1 MSMKNITILRLDDAA
16 AVLSTR
22 ERGRDAADRL
32 QDALQAGSVVV
43 SFAGVEVATP
53 SFLDEVLTRLHTV
66 LQTNEQAIAIVT
78 GMNEDVRESVELV
91 LRHRG
96 MTLGVLEEGHIQIL
110 GGKKH
115 LQQTMAEAEKLGTF
129 KATEL
134 AEALKLK
141 LPNLHQRLKALHEAG
156 AIGRETDETAKR
168 GRRHDYQ
175 VLDPSELAGI
185 TG

>member
-1 MSMKNITILRLDDAA
+1 MSVKNITILNLSDEG

-22 ERGRDAADRL
+22 ARGRETADRL
-32 QDALQAGSVVV
+32 QDALHAGSVVI

-53 SFLDEVLTRLHTV
+53 SFLDEVLMRLRAV
-66 LQTNEQAIAIVT
+66 LLTNEQAIAIVA

-91 LRHRG
+91 LRHRA
-96 MTLGVLEEGHIQIL
+96 MMLGVLEEGHIGLL
-110 GGKKH
+110 GGKKY

-141 LPNLHQRLKALHEAG
+141 LPNLHQRLKALREAG
-156 AIGRETDETAKR
+156 AIGRRTDETARR
-168 GRRHDYQ
+168 GRRHDYE
-175 VLDPSELAGI
+175 VLDPGELAGI